1 MCAVDSRLGRW
12 RNLLVYCAGTAWDG
26 TRGTD
31 RHMAEQL
38 TRYAPLLY
46 VDPPLSAHR
55 ARGIRALCGVGLDK
69 PTVVMP
75 RLARLSP
82 VATPAQSRS
91 GVWRI
96 TEGLLR
102 RALRTTTAQL
112 GGDVHAVVA
121 ATSADVLGACGER
134 CRVLY
139 GTDDLVAGSELLG
152 TPRARLEAQ
161 ERRLLGKADV
171 VVAVSSP
178 LVSNWTQ
185 QGVSPIL
192 IPNGCDAEFLADVDE
207 TPAPDDVDLPSP
219 IAGLVGYISERVD
232 FRLLRGVAEAGTS
245 LLLVGPHS
253 PGVNGPM
260 RDLVARDNVRWVGQ
274 KPYDSLKSYLRI
286 MDVGLVP
293 YADSPF
299 NRGSFPLKLLEY
311 LAAGRGVVATDLPS
325 VRSLG
330 TELVDIASTPRAF
343 ADAVTHRAL
352 EGRVPGLTSARRA
365 FAAQHSWAQR
375 AQDFAEAVGLA

>member
-1 MCAVDSRLGRW
+1 
-12 RNLLVYCAGTAWDG
+12 
-26 TRGTD
+26 
-31 RHMAEQL
+31 MAEQL

-46 VDPPLSAHR
+46 VDPPLSVHT
-55 ARGIRALCGVGLDK
+55 ARGIRALCGVGADK

-82 VATPAQSRS
+82 VATPAQSRY

-96 TEGLLR
+96 TESLLR

-134 CRVLY
+134 RRVLY

-152 TPRARLEAQ
+152 IPRARLEAQ

-171 VVAVSSP
+171 VVAVSST
-178 LVSNWTQ
+178 LVSKWTQ
-185 QGVSPIL
+185 RGVSPIL
-192 IPNGCDAEFLADVDE
+192 IPNGCDTEFLADVDE

-232 FRLLRGVAEAGTS
+232 FRLLREVADAGTS
-245 LLLVGPHS
+245 LLLVGPTS
-253 PGVNGPM
+253 PGVNGEM
-260 RDLVARDNVRWVGQ
+260 RDLLARDNVRWVGP

-293 YADSPF
+293 YADTPF

-330 TELVDIASTPRAF
+330 TELIDIASTGRSF
-343 ADAVTHRAL
+343 AAAVTRRTL
-352 EGRVPGLTSARRA
+352 EGRTQGLTSARRA
-365 FAAQHSWAQR
+365 FAAQHSWARR
-375 AQDFAEAVGLA
+375 AQDFAEAIGIA